1 MAYLETIL
9 PKGGSAGKVFDFKM
23 ADNVNKAPVSKKVK
37 QEWLEEDIEKLVTLW
52 SEEKVLYR
60 CRHKDYLKRCSR
72 GKIQTEQVVHDFV
85 VS

>member
-1 MAYLETIL
+1 MAYLETLL

-37 QEWLEEDIEKLVTLW
+37 KEWLEEDIEKLVTLW

-60 CRHKDYLKRCSR
+60 FFSR
-72 GKIQTEQVVHDFV
+72 FFPPFFFHGYEYSAD
-85 VS
+85 